1 MNYTLTSTIGIDEV
15 IQSIQ
20 IDLYDQL
27 GWSGVIDG
35 YGRIFRNT
43 KDDVVIPEYY
53 KGDNEYIEVYYD
65 DKNSCNF
72 MFVTDEKST
81 TEDEVVFSNE
91 TKVVFMVD
99 LDKILPNE
107 TIRADEKAHS
117 DVMQVLRNIAYE
129 RYSITGVDTGIGNV
143 FNGFDVSKIKLTD
156 IQPFHC
162 FSVNLKLSYYL
173 TDKCE

>member
-1 MNYTLTSTIGIDEV
+1 MNYTLTSTLGIDKV

-20 IDLYDQL
+20 VDLYDQL
-27 GWSGVIDG
+27 SWSGTVDG
-35 YGRIFRNT
+35 YGRIYRNT

-53 KGDNEYIEVYYD
+53 QGDNEYKEVYYD

-81 TEDEVVFSNE
+81 TEDETLFSNE

-99 LDKILPNE
+99 LSKILPGE
-107 TIRADEKAHS
+107 THRADETAHR
-117 DVMQVLRNIAYE
+117 DVIQILRSIAYG
-129 RYSITGVDTGIGNV
+129 RYSITGIDTGIGNV
-143 FNGFDVSKIKLTD
+143 FNGFETSKIKFHD
-156 IQPFHC
+156 IQPLHC